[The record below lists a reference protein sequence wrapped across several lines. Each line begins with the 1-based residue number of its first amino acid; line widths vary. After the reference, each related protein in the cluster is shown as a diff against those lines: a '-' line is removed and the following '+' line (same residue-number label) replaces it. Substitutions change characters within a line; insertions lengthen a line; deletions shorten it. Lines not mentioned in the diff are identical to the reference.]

1 MEKQLNSNRFEMLCG
16 IVLSIFASI
25 LAATQIGD
33 GHYGSEELKAIN
45 EKAQAFQWHQSKGI
59 KQSLVEGQMGLM
71 ETLLKSGSIATKD
84 TATFTKNIQKLKKKV
99 ERYEKE
105 KNEILNGSAVVGKAN
120 WVQDVNGEMGKVI
133 GAKEWEKAAEKYN
146 EIGDKFEMASL
157 FLQLCIVMGG
167 VSLVIQNKNTK
178 RIFFGLMVGLGSIG
192 AIVGLWAVLFFS

>member
-1 MEKQLNSNRFEMLCG
+1 MEKQQNSNRFEMLCG

-33 GHYGSEELKAIN
+33 GHYSSEELKAIN
-45 EKAQAFQWHQSKGI
+45 EKSQAFQWHQSKGI

-84 TATFTKNIQKLKKKV
+84 TATFSKNILKLKKKV
-99 ERYEKE
+99 ERYERE
-105 KNEILNGSAVVGKAN
+105 KNEILNGSAKVGKEN

-133 GAKEWEKAAEKYN
+133 GAKEWEKTAEKYN

-167 VSLVIQNKNTK
+167 VSLVIQTANTK
-178 RIFFGLMVGLGSIG
+178 RIFFGLMVLLGSIG
-192 AIVGLWAVLFFS
+192 AIVGLWAVTSF